1 MPSLASPLP
10 PFPAPAYTANMI
22 APNRGVHTAR
32 WDEGDQPNP
41 AGRQES
47 CQGPMAALPQFP
59 QGHGRCCRLLLR
71 TACPYPPPPLRRGH
85 IHTQQRAASDFG
97 TKGISGRRLRRTDR
111 QAYKQARRQTPHGWF
126 GKGTLRELRGAG
138 GRGGG
143 WRAADPSPLMRL
155 IIPRASC
162 NSVVPPGVSE
172 AQVGSYCTPGIRGH
186 PWREGGPRTSWWLL
200 VPTACYELDLSVAK
214 RVKNFEDYAL

>member
-71 TACPYPPPPLRRGH
+71 TACPYPPPPSSRAHPHTTARGFGFRDEGH
-85 IHTQQRAASDFG
+85 LRAA
-97 TKGISGRRLRRTDR
+97 TPPN
-111 QAYKQARRQTPHGWF
+111 RQTGIQTGKETDASRLVREGNAQGASRGR
-126 GKGTLRELRGAG
+126 GKGG
-138 GRGGG
+138 GV

-162 NSVVPPGVSE
+162 NSVIPPGVSE